1 MISSTII
8 LSHVYINIY
17 TKIDL
22 LNMIDTHIFSITT
35 CFNYL
40 WEGTAVF
47 SVALDNPYSLDAY
60 ILISLWERFADVLS
74 VLDLFR
80 NSLTYIGSIEG
91 FDFSTP
97 KSLIQEI
104 IWCWYG
110 SNWSTLIQYSF
121 FTSYFLQC
129 IIVLPS
135 VFSAIPIQLSP
146 INNATSYFWTF
157 KVSILISWSVGKLLA
172 EEESWADSILFAT
185 FTLFH
190 SSYPCIFHQLVIEP
204 IYYS

>member
-8 LSHVYINIY
+8 LSHVYIHIY

-47 SVALDNPYSLDAY
+47 GVASDNPYSLDAY
-60 ILISLWERFADVLS
+60 ILIFLWERFADVLS
-74 VLDLFR
+74 VLELFR
-80 NSLTYIGSIEG
+80 NSLTYVGSIEV
-91 FDFSTP
+91 FDFSTL
-97 KSLIQEI
+97 KYLIREI
-104 IWCWYG
+104 ICCWSS

-135 VFSAIPIQLSP
+135 VLSAMPIHISP
-146 INNATSYFWTF
+146 TNNASCYFWAL
-157 KVSILISWSVGKLLA
+157 KVSMLIRWSVGNL
-172 EEESWADSILFAT
+172 
-185 FTLFH
+185 
-190 SSYPCIFHQLVIEP
+190 
-204 IYYS
+204 